1 MRPIVGVVKTE
12 AGVNFSGV
20 LCGRATWKE
29 GIPVYA
35 REGAVAREQWLIVEP
50 ATTPRLYRRRIPV
63 GNKPYHQ
70 LIARTSAKPLI

>member
-35 REGAVAREQWLIVEP
+35 REGAVAREQWLQDKGVKNIQGVNDCLGE
-50 ATTPRLYRRRIPV
+50 
-63 GNKPYHQ
+63 
-70 LIARTSAKPLI
+70 AKPWYGFYGANSPGELAA